1 MRTRRWSFLLA
12 FLCCLC
18 LLVACSGNTVP
29 VPSPSATPSST
40 TPPSSTTSPPSSTPS
55 PATLE
60 AGSFRY
66 EIHGAVERTAEGGE
80 RSNNTSPWEHILL
93 FGEKGWKSDVTL
105 YFPLD
110 LTTGTHSISA
120 FIELVTEGRV
130 SASSAID
137 NGHVFYAEDGGSL
150 VIDALVDG
158 KLSGSFQFTA
168 VDRADPTSR
177 TTVRGSFRE
186 IPLPEVPKPG

>member
-1 MRTRRWSFLLA
+1 MHTRRWSFLLA
-12 FLCCLC
+12 LLCCLC
-18 LLVACSGNTVP
+18 LLAACSGNTGT

-40 TPPSSTTSPPSSTPS
+40 TSL
-55 PATLE
+55 PATLA

-66 EIHGAVERTAEGGE
+66 EIHGAVERIAEGGE

-110 LTTGTHSISA
+110 LTTGTHTINA
-120 FIELVTEGRV
+120 FTELVTEDRV

-137 NGHVFYAEDGGSL
+137 NGHVFYAEAGGSL
-150 VIDALVDG
+150 SIEALVDG
-158 KLSGSFQFTA
+158 KMSGSFQFNA

-177 TTVRGSFRE
+177 ISVRGAFRE
-186 IPLPEVPKPG
+186 IPLPAVP

>member
-1 MRTRRWSFLLA
+1 MRTRQWSFLLA
-12 FLCCLC
+12 LLGCLC
-18 LLVACSGNTVP
+18 LLAACSGNTGP
-29 VPSPSATPSST
+29 APSPSATPSST
-40 TPPSSTTSPPSSTPS
+40 ASPP

-110 LTTGTHSISA
+110 LGTGPHVMDA
-120 FIELVTEGRV
+120 FTELVTEGRV

-137 NGHVFYAEDGGSL
+137 NGHVFYAEAGGSL
-150 VIDALVDG
+150 AIEFLVDG
-158 KLSGSFQFTA
+158 KLSGSFQFNA

-177 TTVRGSFRE
+177 VSVSGSFRE
-186 IPLPEVPKPG
+186 IPLPIVP